1 MLLILFTLLNSKV
14 QQLIY
19 VLFFAGA
26 LGFFLQ
32 VLYWA
37 VMKNDLFLLF
47 MSACLA
53 LLSIVLAANLGN
65 ALRRD

>member
-26 LGFFLQ
+26 LGLFLQ

-53 LLSIVLAANLGN
+53 LLSIALAANLGN
-65 ALRRD
+65 AVRRD